1 MTDSQGRA
9 LLVRNSYL
17 PEREIITGMG
27 PIGIKVPKTPACVS
41 RITILTTVCKL
52 GWSAEKGWRK
62 LRGFKRLADVING
75 MKFIDGIDEK
85 TIERQRNAA

>member
-17 PEREIITGMG
+17 PEREIIIGIG

-41 RITILTTVCKL
+41 RMTILTMVYKL
-52 GWSAEKGWRK
+52 GLSAEKGWRK
-62 LRGFKRLADVING
+62 LRGFRRLTDVING
-75 MKFIDGIDEK
+75 VKFINGVDEE
-85 TIERQRNAA
+85 TVERQRNAA